1 MKAQTK
7 APSKFDA
14 IFERK
19 RGEATGTEVA
29 EVQGTVPDKEERKG
43 PGRPRGKRSSPQY
56 DQVTAYI
63 PHALHDEVKIFLIRE
78 GRKEFST
85 LVEELLAA
93 WVQQKN
99 NAMSPDRVR
108 RQEVPD
114 SPGFSGKISTH

>member
-1 MKAQTK
+1 MKPQTK

-19 RGEATGTEVA
+19 REESPGTEGA
-29 EVQGTVPDKEERKG
+29 QARETVSDKEERKG

-108 RQEVPD
+108 RQEV
-114 SPGFSGKISTH
+114 TV

>member
-1 MKAQTK
+1 MKSQTK

-19 RGEATGTEVA
+19 RGEATVTEVSQA
-29 EVQGTVPDKEERKG
+29 QETVPDKEERKG

-85 LVEELLAA
+85 LVEELLAE

-108 RQEVPD
+108 RQEV
-114 SPGFSGKISTH
+114 SV